1 MTTNRREF
9 IGQLTTGAA
18 AFGALPLTNELLAS
32 RFGLGPDGTTP
43 PVPADAWDLSW
54 YGRVKGKHK
63 AIFDVPEI
71 ESGYGVWRAS
81 IYVNQYRDVLGAKEN
96 QITPVLVLRHN
107 AIVLAMKQ
115 EYWDKY
121 GIGKAHNVM
130 HPATG
135 QPTDRNPA
143 LLSSKRGEQPEM
155 FDAFALDQYL
165 SRGRIALACNLAFQL
180 DVLPTIKAQDKVDD
194 DEARKRGLAMM
205 VPGVILQPS
214 GVFAALRAQE
224 AGCVY
229 LRAS

>member
-9 IGQLTTGAA
+9 IGHMTTGAA
-18 AFGALPLTNELLAS
+18 AFGAFPLTHELLS
-32 RFGLGPDGTTP
+32 LGAATPAPAADG
-43 PVPADAWDLSW
+43 WDLSW
-54 YGRVKGKHK
+54 QGRVKGKYR

-107 AIVLAMKQ
+107 AIVLAMSQ
-115 EYWDKY
+115 AYWDKY

-143 LLSSKRGEQPEM
+143 LLSSKRGEQPEQ
-155 FDAFALDQYL
+155 FDAFALDQYIA
-165 SRGRIALACNLAFQL
+165 RGRIALACNLAFQL
-180 DVLPTIKAQDKVDD
+180 DVLPTIMAADKVDEA
-194 DEARKRGLAMM
+194 EARKRGLAMM
-205 VPGVILQPS
+205 VPGVVLQPS

-224 AGCVY
+224 VGCAY

>member
-1 MTTNRREF
+1 M
-9 IGQLTTGAA
+9 
-18 AFGALPLTNELLAS
+18 
-32 RFGLGPDGTTP
+32 P
-43 PVPADAWDLSW
+43 PAADAWDLTW
-54 YGRVKGKHK
+54 TGRVKGKHK
-63 AIFDVPEI
+63 AILDVPEI

-81 IYVNQYRDVLGAKEN
+81 IYVNQYREVLGVKEN

-121 GIGKAHNVM
+121 DVGKSHKVT

-143 LLSSKRGEQPEM
+143 LLSSKRGEQPEQ
-155 FDAFALDQYL
+155 FDAFALDQYIA
-165 SRGRIALACNLAFQL
+165 RGRIALACNLAFQL

-205 VPGVILQPS
+205 VPGVVLQPS

-224 AGCVY
+224 VGCAY